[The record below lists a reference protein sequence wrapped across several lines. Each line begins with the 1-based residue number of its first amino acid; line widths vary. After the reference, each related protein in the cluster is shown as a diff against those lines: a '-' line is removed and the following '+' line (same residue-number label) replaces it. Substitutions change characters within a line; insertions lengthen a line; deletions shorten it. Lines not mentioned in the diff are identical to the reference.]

1 MTEIVIEDIPD
12 LVGSTVM
19 TALEI
24 LAVHGF
30 VVVVVLLSIATTHVG
45 AEQRIVS
52 LKQRANLRLQGR
64 FGKEE

>member
-24 LAVHGF
+24 LTVHGF

-52 LKQRANLRLQGR
+52 LKQGADLRLQGR